1 VLSSLQKLP
10 YGFVA
15 ALSGVMAFPMP
26 AHGADGTETQSA
38 IESGAASASTGA
50 GATGPANDPLA
61 NDVPASAAAQDQS
74 SSDGVA
80 DSHGVA
86 DGHGVADEDGVA
98 DSDGD
103 AQADSCLVKTICS
116 VKQKIRWQTPAW
128 SPSQCQR
135 IAGAVASSAKRHDLS
150 PTLLLAVM
158 INESDMNEKAQR
170 VYVRAGKVYAKDG
183 GLMAIRC
190 IVDRKDHC
198 VNGNVRGMAWKDIMD
213 PVTNIEVGAR
223 ELAYWRDG
231 GGVARTV
238 VNRRDE
244 QGHMQQVT
252 KDGPCHHLTHAWWAH
267 YNHGPRYIDKGYPR
281 HYPHRIAVL
290 DHALA
295 TVMNIDP
302 PELKHR
308 ITIHDPGKRERTVD
322 RPLEHRFKKLYNQIL
337 SSGSCS
343 ALALN

>member
-15 ALSGVMAFPMP
+15 ALTGVMAFPLP
-26 AHGADGTETQSA
+26 SQGADQTAVDTTPAVSA
-38 IESGAASASTGA
+38 TASEAQNEAQNGPTDDDGEATIVPVAPVAAVSTTDASGAQKAEE
-50 GATGPANDPLA
+50 D
-61 NDVPASAAAQDQS
+61 
-74 SSDGVA
+74 DG
-80 DSHGVA
+80 
-86 DGHGVADEDGVA
+86 
-98 DSDGD
+98 
-103 AQADSCLVKTICS
+103 QADTCLVKTICS

-128 SPSQCQR
+128 NPSQCQR
-135 IAGAVASSAKRHDLS
+135 IANAVSSSAKRHDLS
-150 PTLLLAVM
+150 PTLMLAVM
-158 INESDMNEKAQR
+158 INESDMNEKAMR
-170 VYVRAGKVYAKDG
+170 VYLRAGKVYAKDG

-190 IVDRKDHC
+190 IVDKKDHC

-238 VNRRDE
+238 VHRRDGE
-244 QGHMQQVT
+244 GHMQEVT

-267 YNHGPRYIDKGYPR
+267 YNHGPRYIDEGYPR

-302 PELKHR
+302 PELKRR
-308 ITIHDPGKRERTVD
+308 ITIHDPGKRERTID
-322 RPLEHRFKKLYNQIL
+322 RPLEHRFKKLYEQIL

-343 ALALN
+343 AIAYN